1 MFHKIILRIRILIC
15 RTINNPVFIIKI
27 ENGIVSKV
35 SGSVK
40 NSFLNDCIDIT
51 ERNNLKYA
59 FVYAENDSYG
69 KPILQASFEI
79 PKDTLQQLRN
89 TWSFNS

>member
-1 MFHKIILRIRILIC
+1 MFYKIILRIRILIC
-15 RTINNPVFIIKI
+15 KTINNPVFIIKI

-59 FVYAENDSYG
+59 IVYAEKGSYG
-69 KPILQASFEI
+69 KPILKSSFEI

>member
-1 MFHKIILRIRILIC
+1 MFYKIILRIRILIC

-51 ERNNLKYA
+51 ERNNLKFA
-59 FVYAENDSYG
+59 FLYAENGSYG
-69 KPILQASFEI
+69 KPILKASFEI